1 MNLQKTSNDISSLV
15 SLVRSKSFPTY
26 PEYITFTSRLQTYDM
41 LPSKIPQNKYLLADC
56 GFIYRGVKDVVE
68 CFSCGLVLHDW
79 KKDDIPWIEHSRH
92 NPECIYV
99 LLSKGNHFVE
109 YVKTKCG
116 RAKCNC
122 EIESYQIN
130 LTHKRTKTIC
140 KLNTIQQNLKT

>member
-26 PEYITFTSRLQTYDM
+26 PEYIIFTFRLKT
-41 LPSKIPQNKYLLADC
+41 
-56 GFIYRGVKDVVE
+56 FIYRGVKDVVE
-68 CFSCGLVLHDW
+68 CFSCGLVLHYW
-79 KKDDIPWIEHSRH
+79 KKDDTPWIEHSRH

-116 RAKCNC
+116 RTKCNC
-122 EIESYQIN
+122 EIESYD
-130 LTHKRTKTIC
+130 TTC
-140 KLNTIQQNLKT
+140 